1 MLVTG
6 LLALAVGGGTYLY
19 AKKRKASSSS
29 AAVAGVASGAGTAA
43 AATVFA
49 ATWPLI
55 FLVGVPAAAIYY
67 YGKSKGQRALPP
79 GRS

>member
-1 MLVTG
+1 MLVTAM
-6 LLALAVGGGTYLY
+6 LALAVGGGTYLY
-19 AKKRKASSSS
+19 AKKRQAPNST
-29 AAVAGVASGAGTAA
+29 AAVAGVVTGAGTVA

-49 ATWPLI
+49 ATWPLL

-79 GRS
+79 GRG